1 MIVRFMQRVATVITI
16 LTSQSS
22 DFINTSTSLV
32 PADFHLGIS
41 VGAVGFLENFFS
53 TALVVVRFRFLQHLV
68 PDWGDLDL
76 QGLAIQLGHLIELFQ
91 ICICTL
97 VLGSWSCSTYVRH
110 SKLV

>member
-22 DFINTSTSLV
+22 DFFNTSTSLV

-41 VGAVGFLENFFS
+41 VGLSENFFS

-76 QGLAIQLGHLIELFQ
+76 QGLAIQFGHLI
-91 ICICTL
+91 
-97 VLGSWSCSTYVRH
+97 
-110 SKLV
+110 